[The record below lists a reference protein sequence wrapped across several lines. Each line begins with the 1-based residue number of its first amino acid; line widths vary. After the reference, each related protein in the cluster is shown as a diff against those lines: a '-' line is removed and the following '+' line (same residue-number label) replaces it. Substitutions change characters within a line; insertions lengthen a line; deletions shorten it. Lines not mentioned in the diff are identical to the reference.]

1 MFFSNNSSNSKNL
14 IWLLKIQAEPR
25 FRLNYFQFERDCK
38 GKKHFLISKH
48 LSVFFNFH
56 LGKNSLLNYRWF
68 RLAGANVATFS
79 FPPNFWALFF
89 VFFMFFF
96 KTRYYITENQII
108 KYNSNQAVGPH
119 THYTLIYRKL
129 HLTHYFKQAFSHH
142 PAKLS
147 PMILASHFF
156 Y

>member
-68 RLAGANVATFS
+68 RLAGANIQTFQ
-79 FPPNFWALFF
+79 NKIQTILKLFF
-89 VFFMFFF
+89 EYFSPVF
-96 KTRYYITENQII
+96 ITDYSTNNYRMKKVSPYSHPFIHLIANTPSLPPYSCYDTSILLIQSNVTIAL
-108 KYNSNQAVGPH
+108 NSA
-119 THYTLIYRKL
+119 
-129 HLTHYFKQAFSHH
+129 
-142 PAKLS
+142 
-147 PMILASHFF
+147 
-156 Y
+156 

>member
-1 MFFSNNSSNSKNL
+1 MDKYYIFLLFFSNNSSNSKNL

-25 FRLNYFQFERDCK
+25 FRLKYFQFERDCK
-38 GKKHFLISKH
+38 GRKDFWFSKH

-89 VFFMFFF
+89 SFFIYFFSKPF
-96 KTRYYITENQII
+96 ITNTLTTQI
-108 KYNSNQAVGPH
+108 NSSLP
-119 THYTLIYRKL
+119 
-129 HLTHYFKQAFSHH
+129 
-142 PAKLS
+142 LS
-147 PMILASHFF
+147 SPNHWLSDNLYQF
-156 Y
+156 